1 MTDRKWLVTGGSG
14 QVGSAL
20 EQLIGSDGAWFPSRA
35 DLDLADLPSTDTL
48 VAMLRERGITAI
60 INCAA
65 YTAVDKAESEEAFA
79 LAINGGAP
87 GRLASAAAALDIPII
102 HLSTDFVFSGDKDG
116 LWTESDPT
124 GPLNAYGRTKLAGEH
139 AVQASGARHIILRTA
154 WVVSATGTNF
164 VKTMLRLGSEHEQL
178 NVVNDQF
185 GCPTSAADIAAAVAT
200 LADRLTEDADAPTG
214 IYHFVNAGEASWFEL
229 ARFIFERAEA
239 HAFTPPK
246 LDSIPTTAY
255 PTPARRPANSRLSTQ
270 RIRQD
275 FGILPRPWQ
284 DAVGEVVDNL
294 LKGQGI

>member
-14 QVGSAL
+14 QVGGAL
-20 EQLIGSDGAWFPSRA
+20 EQLIGSDGAWFPRRA
-35 DLDLADLPSTDTL
+35 ELDLADLPSTDTL
-48 VAMLRERGITAI
+48 VAMLRERSITAI

-65 YTAVDKAESEEAFA
+65 YTAVDKAESDEAFA
-79 LAINGGAP
+79 LSINGGAP
-87 GRLASAAAALDIPII
+87 GRLASAAAALGIPII
-102 HLSTDFVFSGDKDG
+102 HLSTDFVFSGEKDG

-139 AVQASGARHIILRTA
+139 AVQTSGARHIILRTA
-154 WVVSATGTNF
+154 WVVSATGSNF
-164 VKTMLRLGSEHEQL
+164 VKTMLRLGSEREQL
-178 NVVNDQF
+178 NVVSDQF

-229 ARFIFERAEA
+229 ARFIFERAESQ
-239 HAFTPPK
+239 AFTPPK

-270 RIRQD
+270 RIGQD
-275 FGILPRPWQ
+275 FGIVPRPWQ